1 MTQAQMMDMAIAG
14 AILFAAYKYGTAE
27 VKTGA
32 VAIAATIIARKIPY
46 VKDQIA

>member
-1 MTQAQMMDMAIAG
+1 MTQQQMMDLAIAAG
-14 AILFAAYKYGTAE
+14 ILFAAYKYGTAE

-32 VAIAATIIARKIPY
+32 VAIAATIVAKKIPY